1 MEFFTILA
9 AQFLFGQSVWAY
21 LYDKH
26 MVIGP
31 GGAYMK
37 DGVVARNI
45 ALVFSVLGYLVFYFY
60 GYSSG

>member
-1 MEFFTILA
+1 VEFFAILA
-9 AQFLFGQSVWAY
+9 VQFLFGQSVWAY
-21 LYDKH
+21 LYDKN

-45 ALVFSVLGYLVFYFY
+45 ALVFSVFGYLVFYFY
-60 GYSSG
+60 G